1 MYILYFLISGFITY
15 NLLYYYKTKTKTKT
29 KIDKSEKSISQGF
42 NNINSYS
49 FLIKNVEFYKDNK
62 LIEVKLNYNN
72 IFLKETKLEINCN
85 HDYDYLI
92 INYIYNEKKYKYA
105 ISNNT
110 INNES
115 LTLTFPM
122 YLPGNIK
129 NYIYINKITKAILFI
144 NEKNSDI
151 SLEIDILEYILPFLG
166 PNYNFYKDLDLKLDL
181 KLVLKNVLLNYDNKI
196 LQDDKYLLKLYD
208 TFNNNYDLKH
218 DYLTWN
224 PNLQL

>member
-1 MYILYFLISGFITY
+1 
-15 NLLYYYKTKTKTKT
+15 
-29 KIDKSEKSISQGF
+29 
-42 NNINSYS
+42 
-49 FLIKNVEFYKDNK
+49 
-62 LIEVKLNYNN
+62 
-72 IFLKETKLEINCN
+72 
-85 HDYDYLI
+85 
-92 INYIYNEKKYKYA
+92 
-105 ISNNT
+105 
-110 INNES
+110 
-115 LTLTFPM
+115 M

-129 NYIYINKITKAILFI
+129 NYIYINKIIKAILFI